1 MVIQTGMSGYAYK
14 EWKGSLYPADVPIDG
29 MLSAYAGHFPTVEIN
44 SSFYR
49 MPSEKVLLD
58 WASRVP
64 EGFTFALKASRRIT
78 HNHRLKDVD
87 DLLSYVVRNA
97 AVLGARLGPMLF
109 QLPPTMKK
117 DVERLRA
124 FLALLPTG
132 WKIALEWRHASWE
145 DDEVYALLNQHGVA
159 AVTAEFEDT
168 LPSIHS
174 TADWGYL
181 RLHRPGYTPEA
192 LAAWIDRIKSQG
204 WDRCWVY
211 FQHEEDV
218 AGPHRALEFQEMTR

>member
-14 EWKGSLYPADVPIDG
+14 EWRGSLYPADLPIDG
-29 MLSAYAGHFPTVEIN
+29 MLSAYASHFPTVEIN

-64 EGFTFALKASRRIT
+64 AGFSFSLKASRRIT

-87 DLLSYVVRNA
+87 DLMDYVVRNA
-97 AVLGARLGPMLF
+97 AVLGHRLGPMLF

-117 DVERLRA
+117 DVDRLRG
-124 FLALLPTG
+124 FLALLPAD
-132 WKIALEWRHASWE
+132 WRIALEWRHDSWQ
-145 DDEVYALLNQHGVA
+145 DDEVYSLLRQHGVA
-159 AVTAEFEDT
+159 AVTAEFEDAI
-168 LPSIHS
+168 PQVHP

-181 RLHRPGYTPEA
+181 RLHRPGYTREA
-192 LAAWIDRIKSQG
+192 LRAWAERIQAQD
-204 WDRCWVY
+204 WEQCWVY
-211 FQHEEDV
+211 FQHEEGV
-218 AGPHRALEFQEMTR
+218 AGPHVALEFQEMTR